1 MTSILESCV
10 PVNAQQVFEAQV
22 DEAVQHL
29 CQTLGARLSAIL
41 VATVKHIVGREHAVR
56 REKVAR
62 DLVRPGRCCRCGS
75 TRSQDFSRNGYR
87 PRKPLLTTWGE
98 VPFELPRVCCQCG
111 GSVRLDFGELLQ
123 PYQRIGGDV
132 DAQIR
137 RLGSLAVSL
146 RQMQGWFGQLR
157 VGTLALRTLH
167 DRLQLLTDLDPQQE
181 SVTVPP
187 ILQVDAIW
195 VTLLRPN
202 GQVRRD
208 RKGRK
213 RAVKGRYKV
222 PIMIAMGIWPES
234 GRREILLWGMGK
246 DESAEAWTEFLGTLE
261 AQGIRGAE
269 GLQLLIHDG
278 GTGLCAALQT
288 VWFNAAQQRCLFHK
302 LRNLSRVLHLPDGL
316 TAAQKKQQRHK
327 ILRDFRHIWEAP
339 RYETMLRR
347 YLHVVRTYRATQ
359 PEAVATLRRDFR
371 ATVTYYA
378 LEQQFPGW
386 ERKYLRTTSHL
397 ERFNRNVRRRVRAAN
412 AYHSDSGVKA
422 MLAQVVQEFHQT
434 QPQG

>member
-1 MTSILESCV
+1 MISILESST
-10 PVNAQQVFEAQV
+10 PVNAQKLFETQV

-41 VATVKHIVGREHAVR
+41 VATVSHIVGREHAVR
-56 REKVAR
+56 RAKVPH

-75 TRSQDFSRNGYR
+75 TRSQDFSRNGFR

-132 DAQIR
+132 DAQIQ

-146 RQMQGWFGQLR
+146 RQMRAWFGQLR
-157 VGTLALRTLH
+157 IGNLALRTLN
-167 DRLQLLTDLDPQQE
+167 DRLKVLAALDPQQE
-181 SVTVPP
+181 WATVPP

-208 RKGRK
+208 RKGRQ

-222 PIMIAMGIWPES
+222 PIMIAMGIWPDS
-234 GRREILLWGMGK
+234 DRREILLWRMGK
-246 DESAEAWTEFLGTLE
+246 DESAEAWTEFLEILE
-261 AQGIRGAE
+261 AQGIRGAQ
-269 GLQLLIHDG
+269 GLQLIIHDG

-302 LRNLSRVLHLPDGL
+302 LRNLSRVLRLPDGL
-316 TAAQKKQQRHK
+316 TPAQKKQQRKK
-327 ILRDFRHIWEAP
+327 ILQDFRHIWEASH
-339 RYETMLRR
+339 YETLLQR

-378 LEQQFPGW
+378 IEQQFPDW

-422 MLAQVVQEFHQT
+422 MMVQVVQEFHQT